1 MQGAEDET
9 RQHLGLGEGF
19 SLLEMMAVVSFI
31 LILATFA
38 MPIYRSLFIHAREA
52 RLREDLF
59 TLRYQIDQYTHD
71 NGHGPASLDELAAQG
86 YMGVVPTDPF
96 TGSNQT
102 WQPETGTAP
111 DPLDDS
117 APAGVVDVHSGSQDT
132 ALDGSAYASW

>member
-9 RQHLGLGEGF
+9 RHYLGLGEGF
-19 SLLEMMAVVSFI
+19 SLLEMMAVISFI
-31 LILATFA
+31 LILATIS
-38 MPIYRSLFIHAREA
+38 MPIYRSLFIHGREA

-71 NGHGPASLDELAAQG
+71 NGHGPASLDALAAQG

-102 WQPETGTAP
+102 WQTETATAP
-111 DPLDDS
+111 ASLDDS
-117 APAGVVDVHSGSQDT
+117 APAGVV
-132 ALDGSAYASW
+132 